1 MIKYHQNFYFNF
13 YIGGIMKTYTI
24 RELSEMFDLPASTLR
39 YYESE
44 GLLPEVPKSPSGQR
58 IYNNEHIE
66 RLKCIN
72 CFKRTGMTISQL
84 RKFFIYETDEA
95 AHIDEILS
103 LLKDQEQIVQ
113 EKLVQLQKDS
123 AHVHHKVE
131 HYSAI
136 KHALENNLPMPTW
149 VDAE

>member
-1 MIKYHQNFYFNF
+1 MITYHKIFNLLF
-13 YIGGIMKTYTI
+13 TQEVLMKTYTI

-72 CFKRTGMTISQL
+72 CFNR
-84 RKFFIYETDEA
+84 
-95 AHIDEILS
+95 
-103 LLKDQEQIVQ
+103 LL
-113 EKLVQLQKDS
+113 
-123 AHVHHKVE
+123 
-131 HYSAI
+131 YSSYLDL
-136 KHALENNLPMPTW
+136 K
-149 VDAE
+149 

>member
-1 MIKYHQNFYFNF
+1 
-13 YIGGIMKTYTI
+13 MKTYTI

-58 IYNNEHIE
+58 IYNTEHIE

-84 RKFFIYETDEA
+84 RKFFVYETDEA
-95 AHIDEILS
+95 AHIDEIIS
-103 LLKDQEQIVQ
+103 LLKDQEQIIK
-113 EKLVQLQKDS
+113 EKLIQLQKDS

-136 KHALENNLPMPTW
+136 KHALENNLPMPVW
-149 VDAE
+149 VDEE

>member
-1 MIKYHQNFYFNF
+1 
-13 YIGGIMKTYTI
+13 
-24 RELSEMFDLPASTLR
+24 MFDIPASTLR

-136 KHALENNLPMPTW
+136 KHALENNLPMPVW
-149 VDAE
+149 VDEE